1 MPRYDAF
8 LKTWQ
13 WTHFH
18 FHSFGTQLSSLRCS
32 SLTSWWP
39 SLLVISIDRLC
50 RLRFASFVHFSL
62 NIAYLHSFP
71 YHPAVHLSGVS
82 AWTVGMSAEGE
93 PEPSPSLSLQ
103 SQLPIVHSISCTF
116 HLFQSMWRCAL
127 HSTSTFE
134 HGLGTGVGLNWTA
147 ESATEGAGFQAINR
161 VFLLRGR

>member
-8 LKTWQ
+8 LKTWR

-32 SLTSWWP
+32 SLTSSWP

-62 NIAYLHSFP
+62 NIAYLRSFL
-71 YHPAVHLSGVS
+71 YHPAVHLSVCP
-82 AWTVGMSAEGE
+82 
-93 PEPSPSLSLQ
+93 PERRHVRRRRAQSQSQSE